1 MQNKKGAWIMKV
13 VEVTTRELKT
23 RYYLADDEGAPI
35 EPVLQYLRFKDNASY
50 ARNTL
55 RLHCFH
61 LKHYFTFLKER
72 NKDYK
77 EANVDDLARFIGWLK
92 NPDIEKRVI
101 PLRLEPVHKA
111 ATINAILDT
120 VIAFYKYHMLHE
132 GLENHLSKKLVT
144 FIRNPSRDYRSFLY
158 GIAPSKP
165 IQSHMLKMPV
175 PKQVIKT
182 IKKEDVVILLEACN
196 NVRDYFLLYLLFET
210 GMRIGEALSL
220 WVEDFDISDC
230 TIQIRD
236 RGETENL
243 AEIKTVHSE
252 RTLNATLEL
261 MDLFSESVCFYHDEK
276 VKTNHVFIKLLGK
289 YRGEAM
295 NYSDV
300 DNVFR
305 ALRKKTGIYI
315 TPHMFRHTSLS
326 LLHSAGWEPEL
337 LKERAGHKNIYTTLN
352 TYVHPSDEEV
362 ANAFHEV
369 SKHLKLSD
377 DKKAGEQ

>member
-1 MQNKKGAWIMKV
+1 MKV

-101 PLRLEPVHKA
+101 PLRLNPVHKA
-111 ATINAILDT
+111 ATINAIVDT
-120 VIAFYKYHMLHE
+120 VISFYKYHMLHE
-132 GLENHLSKKLVT
+132 GSENYLSKKLVT
-144 FIRNPSRDYRSFLY
+144 FIKNPSRDYRSFLH

-165 IQSHMLKMPV
+165 TQSHMLKMPV
-175 PKQVIKT
+175 PKQVVKT

-196 NVRDYFLLYLLFET
+196 NERDYFLLYLLFET

-220 WVEDFDISDC
+220 WVEDFELSER
-230 TIQIRD
+230 TIQIKD

-252 RTLNATLEL
+252 RKLNATIDL
-261 MDLFSESVCFYHDEK
+261 MDLFSENICLYHDEK

-289 YRGEAM
+289 YRGQAM

-352 TYVHPSDEEV
+352 TYVHPSEEEV

-369 SKHLKLSD
+369 
-377 DKKAGEQ
+377 